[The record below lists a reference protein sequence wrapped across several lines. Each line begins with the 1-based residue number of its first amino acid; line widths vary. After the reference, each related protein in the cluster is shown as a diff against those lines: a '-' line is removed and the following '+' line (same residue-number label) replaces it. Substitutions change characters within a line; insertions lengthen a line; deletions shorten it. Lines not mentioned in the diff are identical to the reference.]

1 MSTRILLV
9 HGLWMRAPALLY
21 WRKQL
26 RDAGYQT
33 EFFSYPSLLQSPES
47 AMQRLRDA
55 TLEQPDTHILA
66 HSLGGLL
73 AVKALATS
81 PEFTGKI
88 ICVGSPLAGS
98 QVVRQIANSALG
110 MLIGQSAP
118 VLSKG
123 LQSIPDGLHVT
134 AIAGVNPHGLGRLV
148 NAFTEPNDGTVA
160 ISETQLP
167 GLAQHIQVNA
177 SHSGQL
183 ISREVIQHVLAI
195 LQAH

>member
-1 MSTRILLV
+1 
-9 HGLWMRAPALLY
+9 MRAPALLF

-33 EFFSYPSLLQSPES
+33 EFFTYPSLLQSPES
-47 AMQRLRDA
+47 ALQRLRDVA
-55 TLEQPDTHILA
+55 IAQPDTHILA
-66 HSLGGLL
+66 HSLGGLIT
-73 AVKALATS
+73 VKALADT

-98 QVVRQIANSALG
+98 QVVRQISNSALG
-110 MLIGQSAP
+110 KLIGRSTP
-118 VLSKG
+118 ILSEG
-123 LQSIPDGLHVT
+123 LPNIPDGLHVV
-134 AIAGVNPHGLGRLV
+134 AIAGVNPQGLGRLV
-148 NAFTEPNDGTVA
+148 NSFTEPNDGTVA
-160 ISETQLP
+160 LSETQLP

-195 LQAH
+195 LKTQ